1 MNEFGDTADIEG
13 RAISVSSPDDPSSLA
28 TEFLELANGCLCCSV
43 KDTGAAA
50 IEQLMRKQGAFDYIM
65 LETTG
70 LADPGPIAA
79 MFWQNED
86 FSDQIA
92 LDGVICVVD
101 AVFGL
106 KGLESEDKVA
116 SRQQIALSD
125 VLLMNKIDLIPPGES
140 SINILEQRLRA
151 LNPAAPLIHTTHGQ
165 VDLAR
170 VLNLGAY
177 QSFKPGQNLDFRSH
191 NHDDDHEHT
200 ADCHHHDLES
210 VSSVQVAIPMLTDS
224 QLTKLDEWIR
234 SVLWE
239 NKLSKAGFEEA
250 RVEIL
255 RCKGIYHAANGK
267 SFILQGVQTLYDV
280 IELGERDSGE
290 AATTGKLVFIGR
302 RLDETVVKDLKE
314 YVGV

>member
-1 MNEFGDTADIEG
+1 
-13 RAISVSSPDDPSSLA
+13 
-28 TEFLELANGCLCCSV
+28 
-43 KDTGAAA
+43 
-50 IEQLMRKQGAFDYIM
+50 M

-125 VLLMNKIDLIPPGES
+125 VLLVNKMDLVPPGES
-140 SINILEQRLRA
+140 TIASLEGRLRA
-151 LNPAAPLIHTTHGQ
+151 LNPTAPLIQTTQGR

-170 VLNLGAY
+170 VLNINAY
-177 QSFKPGQNLDFRSH
+177 QSFQPGQGQGLDPHSH
-191 NHDDDHEHT
+191 NHDHGHEHST
-200 ADCHHHDLES
+200 DCHHHDLES
-210 VSSVQVAIPMLTDS
+210 ISSVQLAVPILTDH
-224 QLTKLDEWIR
+224 QLARLDEWIR

-239 NKLSKAGFEEA
+239 KNLLVGNIEGREF
-250 RVEIL
+250 EIL
-255 RCKGIYHAANGK
+255 RCKGIYRATNGRTY
-267 SFILQGVQTLYDV
+267 ILQGVQTLYDV
-280 IELGERDSGE
+280 TELGEQEPGDTSFV
-290 AATTGKLVFIGR
+290 GKLVFIGR
-302 RLDETVVKDLKE
+302 RIDEAIVTDLRK
-314 YVGV
+314 YVGI